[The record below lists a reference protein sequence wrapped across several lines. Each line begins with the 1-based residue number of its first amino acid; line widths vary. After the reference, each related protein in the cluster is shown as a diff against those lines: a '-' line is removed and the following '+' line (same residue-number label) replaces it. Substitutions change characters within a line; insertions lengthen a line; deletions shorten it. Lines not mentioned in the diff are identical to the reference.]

1 MEIGYS
7 IETLWSAIRRQMA
20 DIKSESEWLE
30 HYTAKEEV
38 LDVEDCAKNIID
50 SCKAILENIE
60 HLKGEKM

>member
-7 IETLWSAIRRQMA
+7 EETLYNNIKKQIE
-20 DIKSESEWLE
+20 DIESEKQWLRLYLLE
-30 HYTAKEEV
+30 K
-38 LDVEDCAKNIID
+38 DVGSIEDCAKNIAD